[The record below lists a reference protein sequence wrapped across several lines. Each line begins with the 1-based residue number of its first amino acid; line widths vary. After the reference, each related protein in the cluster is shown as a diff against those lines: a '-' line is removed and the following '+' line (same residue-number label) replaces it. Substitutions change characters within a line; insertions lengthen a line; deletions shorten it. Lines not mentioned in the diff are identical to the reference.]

1 MKVREAAV
9 HKKPSSVVRA
19 QQRASAVVCSARASQ
34 SRWLPRM
41 RTPDRR
47 QSSTGASRHGS
58 PDAMAPRRRRRQ
70 GNDGRR
76 TEHRFGLSA
85 RGVTLLLVLLL
96 TVAFWALL
104 AVSVLAHT

>member
-1 MKVREAAV
+1 MTARGRAV
-9 HKKPSSVVRA
+9 LGKLPPVMRA
-19 QQRASAVVCSARASQ
+19 QRRTRAGFCSARATH

-58 PDAMAPRRRRRQ
+58 PDAVAPRRRRRQ
-70 GNDGRR
+70 GNNGRCA
-76 TEHRFGLSA
+76 EHRFGLSA

-96 TVAFWALL
+96 TVAFWAFL